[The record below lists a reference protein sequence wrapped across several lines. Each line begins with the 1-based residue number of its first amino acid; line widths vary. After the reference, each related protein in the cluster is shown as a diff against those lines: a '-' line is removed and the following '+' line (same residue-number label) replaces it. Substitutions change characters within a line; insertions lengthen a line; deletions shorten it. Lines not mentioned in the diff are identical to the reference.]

1 MGFQKKHVG
10 LSMLFRKILIPYYL
24 SHYLNFFRK
33 FVFLVNSEESGT
45 PTANSLSVLVNSEE
59 SGTPTANSLS
69 VLVYSEES
77 GTPTANGLFVLV
89 DSEETTDRAIVILNE
104 VIHVVTVGVHV
115 PSVVIRYLGRR
126 PKIVTK

>member
-33 FVFLVNSEESGT
+33 FVFLVN
-45 PTANSLSVLVNSEE
+45 
-59 SGTPTANSLS
+59 
-69 VLVYSEES
+69 SEES